1 VGAETRRN
9 GLEASVTATQ
19 SKIDEVEAELA
30 DLRAMDV
37 RSSCLS
43 LAVARSRLGLC
54 WCARRCDESACVCVC
69 VACQTALPKLKET
82 ADNYRADIG
91 KFEAL
96 VESLIAHKA
105 GLQNKI
111 DRLSQEITKQ
121 GAQYTL
127 PIPIPD
133 GLGECVC
140 NDGSPPLFLSLCSLC
155 L

>member
-37 RSSCLS
+37 RRS
-43 LAVARSRLGLC
+43 LLRVRVWG
-54 WCARRCDESACVCVC
+54 CAGVRDDVTSLCVCVC